1 MYDAII
7 VGARC
12 AGSALGL
19 LLGRRG
25 YRVLL
30 IDRVTFPSDMPMSS
44 HFVHQRGVACLARWG
59 LREQVVATHS
69 PPVSRFAIDVG
80 PFTLAGT
87 APPVDG
93 ESYAFAPR
101 RLLLDDLL
109 LRAAIHSGAELREG
123 CPVEHLL
130 FHNDRVTG
138 VQATTPHGTR
148 FSESACLVVG
158 ADGPASRV
166 AAEVQAE
173 EHHTQPAL
181 QGTAWIYW
189 HDVPLTGAEIYLR
202 DFEAIY
208 AFPSSGGTVVGANW
222 SIDRFRTLRRDI
234 DTSYMA
240 LLRRAAPQ
248 LAECVMHASRADE
261 RLYLGSTR
269 NFFRTAHGPGW
280 VLLGDAHYKKD
291 PCTAQGITDAFCDAE
306 RLADAIDDGLA
317 GRCPLSEALAEYARR
332 SLAWAL
338 PFYELTCQMAT
349 FAPPA
354 PDMRALYTALQGDQ
368 EAIDRFIGLIT
379 EATSPA
385 DFFAPEHVQR
395 LLTRAPAQT
404 H

>member
-1 MYDAII
+1 MYDTII

-19 LLGRRG
+19 LLARRG

-30 IDRVTFPSDMPMSS
+30 VDRDTFPSDMPMSS

-59 LREQVVATHS
+59 LRDQIVATNS
-69 PPVSRFAIDVG
+69 PPVRRIAIDVG
-80 PFTLAGT
+80 PFTLTGT
-87 APPVDG
+87 APPVDN
-93 ESYAFAPR
+93 EPDAFAPR

-109 LRAAIHSGAELREG
+109 VRTAIQSGAELREG

-130 FHNDRVTG
+130 FQDGRVTG
-138 VQATTPHGTR
+138 VQATTSHGTQ
-148 FSESACLVVG
+148 FSESARLVVG
-158 ADGPASRV
+158 ADGPGSRV
-166 AAEVQAE
+166 AVEVQAA
-173 EHHTQPAL
+173 EHHAQPAR
-181 QGTAWIYW
+181 QGTAWAYW

-202 DFEAIY
+202 DFEGIY

-222 SIDRFRTLRRDI
+222 SIDRFRAIRRDI
-234 DTSYMA
+234 DTHYVA
-240 LLRRAAPQ
+240 LLCRVAPQ
-248 LAECVMHASRADE
+248 LAECVMRASRADE

-306 RLADAIDDGLA
+306 RLADAIDHGLA
-317 GRCPLSEALAEYARR
+317 GRRPLSKALADYARQ
-332 SLAWAL
+332 SVEWAL

-349 FAPPA
+349 FAPPP
-354 PDMRALYTALQGDQ
+354 PDMLALYTALQGNQ

-379 EATSPA
+379 EATSPT
-385 DFFAPEHVQR
+385 DFFAPENVQR
-395 LLTRAPAQT
+395 ILARTTAQA